1 MRRRGA
7 LFGFGMAALAAG
19 ACNGTTGDELIPRFA
34 VYAAGAPGA
43 SEPFTAGG
51 FTIQL
56 TKAKMHIGALYFDES
71 PPSTGFDSP
80 ICIAAGIYAA
90 QVPGPADVDL
100 LSTAPQEFSV
110 YGNGTADTALSWQ
123 IWLTDGDINE
133 PNTAQMVDLEGV
145 ATRISDGA
153 EFSFGA
159 VVTINDDNRLP
170 TTSDPS
176 QPGLNPICK
185 ERIVQIGG
193 IDVAFFP
200 GGTLYVTVDPR
211 GWFKLNLDF
220 STLPLG
226 TSASCAG
233 NSPGP
238 AYCIPDTSFA
248 TGAGATQGQN
258 LFTSILT
265 AGPAAYSVRYSN

>member
-1 MRRRGA
+1 MRQLGA
-7 LFGFGMAALAAG
+7 LFAFGMAALAAG
-19 ACNGTTGDELIPRFA
+19 ACNGTTGDELVPRFA

-43 SEPFTAGG
+43 SQPFTAGG
-51 FTIQL
+51 FSIQL
-56 TKAKMHIGALYFDES
+56 TTAKMHVGALYFDES
-71 PPSTGFDSP
+71 PPSTEFDSP

-100 LSTAPQEFSV
+100 LSTTPQEFSV

-159 VVTINDDNRLP
+159 VVTINDNNRLP

-200 GGTLYVTVDPR
+200 GGTLHVTIDPR
-211 GWFKLNLDF
+211 GWFNLNLDF
-220 STLPLG
+220 STLPLA

-233 NSPGP
+233 TNPGP
-238 AYCIPDTSFA
+238 AYCIPDTNFA
-248 TGAGATQGQN
+248 TGAGATQGQD
-258 LFTSILT
+258 LFTGILT
-265 AGPAAYSVRYSN
+265 AGPSAYSVRYSN